1 MKERN
6 KLTISE
12 LDTLLAMY
20 QSLTTIFTFFAGFV
34 FVTIPLV
41 IFSVEISSLYGRL
54 IIYFLLT
61 SLLIFNIIIDL
72 YHSATL
78 RVYQQTSPNTFRIFR
93 KYPEPRIADKLLEI
107 AMFFALS
114 SISFM
119 LLLKGQEWTIE
130 AIIWFLISIGR
141 PVLGH
146 LLIHR
151 FV

>member
-1 MKERN
+1 MKKGNTWTLNMLEAH
-6 KLTISE
+6 LLVYQTLVTI
-12 LDTLLAMY
+12 
-20 QSLTTIFTFFAGFV
+20 ITFFAGFV
-34 FVTIPLV
+34 FATIPVVL
-41 IFSVEISSLYGRL
+41 FAVEIQSVYGRL

-61 SLLIFNIIIDL
+61 SLLIFTIMIDL

-78 RVYQQTSPNTFRIFR
+78 IIAHQTSPALKIPRKAVPRI
-93 KYPEPRIADKLLEI
+93 RIADLLMGI

-130 AIIWFLISIGR
+130 AIIWFLISIAR
-141 PVLGH
+141 PILGH

-151 FV
+151 I